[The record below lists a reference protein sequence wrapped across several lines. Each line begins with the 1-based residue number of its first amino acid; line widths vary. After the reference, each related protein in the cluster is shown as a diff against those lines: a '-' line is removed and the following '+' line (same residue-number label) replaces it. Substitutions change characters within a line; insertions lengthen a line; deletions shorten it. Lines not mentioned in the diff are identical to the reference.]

1 MNDDFNMDDFL
12 GEDMDGLEE
21 KMKAFQDKMRAESMR
36 EAYRF
41 IDEVGI
47 LFWIRKDMYVKNSRK
62 INILEKMVEYFQEL
76 EEYEKCAYLMKGVR
90 VLKDQIFPKGETV

>member
-12 GEDMDGLEE
+12 NDNVDGFANR
-21 KMKAFQDKMRAESMR
+21 MRDFHDQMRAESMA

-41 IDEVGI
+41 IKEVGI

-62 INILEKMVEYFQEL
+62 SNILKKMVYYFQEL
-76 EEYEKCAYLMKGVR
+76 EEYEKCAYLMKGIKTLNSENEKV
-90 VLKDQIFPKGETV
+90 

>member
-12 GEDMDGLEE
+12 GEDMDGLED

-62 INILEKMVEYFQEL
+62 INILEKMVEFFQEL

-90 VLKDQIFPKGETV
+90 VLQDQIFPKGETV

>member
-1 MNDDFNMDDFL
+1 MDDFL

-90 VLKDQIFPKGETV
+90 VLQDQIFPKGETV

>member
-62 INILEKMVEYFQEL
+62 INILEKMVEFFQEL

-90 VLKDQIFPKGETV
+90 VLQDQIFPKGETV

>member
-12 GEDMDGLEE
+12 GDDLDGFAE
-21 KMKAFQDKMRAESMR
+21 KMQAFQDKMRAESMK

-41 IDEVGI
+41 ISDVGI

-62 INILEKMVEYFQEL
+62 INILEKMVEYFSDL
-76 EEYEKCAYLMKGVR
+76 EEYEKCAYLMKGIR
-90 VLKDQIFPKGETV
+90 VLKEEKSNETV

>member
-90 VLKDQIFPKGETV
+90 VLQDQIFPKGETV

>member
-12 GEDMDGLEE
+12 GENLDGFSE
-21 KMKAFQDKMRAESMR
+21 KMQAFQDKMRAESMK

-41 IDEVGI
+41 IEDVGI

-62 INILEKMVEYFQEL
+62 LNILEKMVEYFCEL
-76 EEYEKCAYLMKGVR
+76 EEFEKCAYLMKGIR
-90 VLKDQIFPKGETV
+90 VLKEEKSNETV